1 MKKAI
6 IIGAGP
12 AGVTAAYELL
22 KDSNIQ
28 PIIYEKE
35 SYIGGISATREVEG
49 NKVDLGPHRFFT
61 KSDRVLNLWQ
71 EMLPLQGK
79 PTFDD
84 IELAHT
90 PELSS
95 DPNAP
100 DPEKTDKVL
109 LKRNRLTRIYYLKK
123 FFDYPVTLSKNTLL
137 GLGFFKMTKIGLSY
151 GKSLL
156 FKKPETNLENFF
168 INRFGKELY
177 LTFFRDYTEKLW
189 GIPCHEISAEWGAQ
203 RVKGISISKIFMEI
217 LSKLFSGKKHKTKET
232 SLIESFFYPK
242 LGAGQMYE
250 EIARQAVLKG
260 AEIHLEQTV
269 KKIRVENGKVVSVF
283 VEDKTGKI
291 SEVYGDYFLS
301 SMPIQELISDMGDV
315 VPKEVKEVSD
325 GLLYRDL
332 RLAAVVLKKLKL
344 KNKTKIKTYNNLI
357 PDVWIYIQEH
367 GVKMGR
373 MEIINNFSP
382 YLVKNVRDEVCL
394 TLEFFCRETDDLWK
408 MTEADFL
415 DFAMTELEKMG
426 IADKTDFIGG
436 KSFKIYK
443 AYPAYFGSYAHF
455 DKIKNFLNGISNL
468 YPMGRNG
475 MHHYNNMDHSVLSAM
490 ITADNIKKNNP
501 DKETIW
507 MLNTEKEYHE
517 EKK

>member
-22 KDSNIQ
+22 NGSDIQ

-35 SYIGGISATREVEG
+35 NYIGGISATREVAG

-71 EMLPLQGK
+71 EILPLQGK

-84 IELAHT
+84 VELEHN
-90 PELSS
+90 PELSK
-95 DPNAP
+95 DENAP

-123 FFDYPVTLSKNTLL
+123 FFDYPVTLSMNTIFGL
-137 GLGFFKMTKIGLSY
+137 GLFKMIKIGFSY
-151 GKSLL
+151 GKSLV
-156 FKKPETNLENFF
+156 FKKKETNLENFL

-177 LTFFRDYTEKLW
+177 LTFFKDYTEKLW
-189 GIPCHEISAEWGAQ
+189 GISCSEISAEWGAQ
-203 RVKGISISKIFMEI
+203 RIKGISISKIFMEI
-217 LSKLFSGKKHKTKET
+217 LSKMFSGKKHKTKET
-232 SLIESFFYPK
+232 SLIDAFFYPK

-250 EIARQAVLKG
+250 EIARTAVSKG
-260 AEIHLEQTV
+260 AEIHLGKTV
-269 KKIRVENGKVVSVF
+269 KKINVKDGKVVSV
-283 VEDKTGKI
+283 VVADKDGKEE
-291 SEVYGDYFLS
+291 EVFGDYFLS
-301 SMPIQELISDMGDV
+301 SMPIQELITDMGDA
-315 VPKEVKEVSD
+315 VPEEVRAVSD

-332 RLAAVVLKKLKL
+332 RLGAVVLKKLTI
-344 KNKTKIKTYNNLI
+344 KNKTAIKTYNDII
-357 PDVWIYIQEH
+357 PDVWIYIQEK

-382 YLVKNVRDEVCL
+382 YLMKDVKNEVCL
-394 TLEFFCRETDDLWK
+394 TLEYFCNEKDDIWK
-408 MTEADFL
+408 MSEDEFL
-415 DFAMTELEKMG
+415 SLIMTELEKMG
-426 IADKTDFIGG
+426 IADKKNFISGT
-436 KSFKIYK
+436 SFKIYK
-443 AYPAYFGSYAHF
+443 AYPAYFGSYKDF
-455 DKIKNFLNGISNL
+455 GKIKDFLNTIGNL

-490 ITADNIKKNNP
+490 ITADNIKKANP

-507 MLNTEKEYHE
+507 LLNTEKEYHE